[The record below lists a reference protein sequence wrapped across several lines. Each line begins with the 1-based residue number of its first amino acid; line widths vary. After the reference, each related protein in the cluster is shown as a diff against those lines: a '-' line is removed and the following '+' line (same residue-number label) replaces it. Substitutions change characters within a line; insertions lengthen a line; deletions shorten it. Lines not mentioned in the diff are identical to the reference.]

1 MKITALET
9 YCLSAP
15 LPQPVRTSTTTIS
28 RVSEVVVRL
37 TTDAGVVG
45 IGEGHGPFLFQ
56 QGPDGL
62 RSVKAIV
69 DAIAPLVIGH
79 DPFDGERIW
88 QDVFALTYTTVRGIP
103 PLTRPQQRPLITA
116 LSAIDIA
123 LWDLRGKAIG
133 RPVYALLGG
142 ALRDRV
148 PAYVTGFYY
157 RDGERPDDLA
167 REATMYLE
175 HGYRTLKVK
184 VGGLTPEADA
194 ARVGIIRNAVGPDV
208 ALMLDANQGWTLPTA
223 VRAAR
228 LCEPHGIFWLE
239 DPMPW
244 FDERHTLARLKAEVD
259 IPIAAGETEYTPFGL
274 RTLVAE
280 GLIDYLI
287 IDATWAGGLTTWR
300 KAAVMAELYQVPLA
314 AHHDPQVHVHAVA
327 ASPTGFILESF
338 ADPTR
343 DPLWFELFRERPA
356 IVDGFMALPDAP
368 GLGLELR
375 EATLE
380 KYGVKLG

>member
-1 MKITALET
+1 MKVTALDA
-9 YCLSAP
+9 YFLSAP
-15 LPQPVRTSTTTIS
+15 LPQAVRTSTHTIS

-37 TTDAGVVG
+37 TTDAGPVG
-45 IGEGHGPFLFQ
+45 IGEGHGPA
-56 QGPDGL
+56 DL
-62 RSVKAIV
+62 RSVSEILKAIT
-69 DAIAPLVIGH
+69 PLVVGR
-79 DPFDGERIW
+79 DPFDAERIW
-88 QDVFALTYTTVRGIP
+88 QNLFALTYTSVGGIP
-103 PLTRPQQRPLITA
+103 TLARQQRPLVTA
-116 LSAIDIA
+116 MSAIDIA
-123 LWDLRGKAIG
+123 LWDLKGQAIG
-133 RPVYALLGG
+133 RPVWALLGG
-142 ALRDRV
+142 ALRDKV

-157 RDGERPDDLA
+157 RDGERPDDLV
-167 REATMYLE
+167 REAAMYVE
-175 HGYRTLKVK
+175 QGYRTVKVK

-194 ARVGIIRNAVGPDV
+194 ARVGAIRKAVGPGV
-208 ALMLDANQGWTLPTA
+208 AIMLDANQGWNLPTA

-228 LCEPHGIFWLE
+228 LCEPHDIFWLE

-244 FDERHTLARLKAEVD
+244 YDERRTLQRLKAETA

-274 RTLVAE
+274 RTMLAE
-280 GLIDYLI
+280 GLVDYLI
-287 IDATWAGGLTTWR
+287 VDSTWAGGLTTWR

-314 AHHDPQVHVHAVA
+314 AHHDPQIHVHAVA

-356 IVDGFMALPDAP
+356 IVDGFMAVPDTP

-375 EATLE
+375 DDTLE